1 MDASVKTG
9 ATDELTR
16 VFVSYAREDRKW
28 LDRDYRSNLIPF
40 LMESLK
46 RQNVV
51 FWFDKDLKP
60 GDEFRNH
67 IEAEIDQAQIALL
80 IVSQAFLNSEF
91 IDKYEMSRIADR
103 ARLGQMIIVP
113 VLVEPCDWSEYP
125 VLADRQMVPG
135 ALPLI
140 DFTESDPKWA
150 RVKAEILD
158 GLKTQIKR
166 IRAPQVP
173 AQSLGNQNSAPRE
186 GAPFEARPVFTAAPT
201 QSRPIPNS
209 ADFQPGPK
217 TGETK
222 SGLRSLPIW
231 AWAGAA
237 VLVLAAVF
245 GVGRLVGPTSQ
256 PAASPQPQPSAG
268 PLGQPVSTPG
278 TNSNPSN
285 TPPAIR
291 YAPAPAP
298 RANPKTPSQGLD
310 GMATKQQADTF
321 FNQSRYAQAAPLYD
335 ELCAAGNGPSCN
347 RIGYMYQNGLGVTQ
361 NAARA
366 ANLYSSACTLNFPNG
381 CSNLGNLYSQGLGVP
396 KNLVLARQLLTKG
409 CSMGNQFGC
418 DKLRLLQ

>member
-1 MDASVKTG
+1 MDSNVNAGAS
-9 ATDELTR
+9 DQLTR

-28 LDRDYRSNLIPF
+28 LDRDYRFNLIPF

-103 ARLGQMIIVP
+103 ARQGQMIIVP

-173 AQSLGNQNSAPRE
+173 AQSPGNQNNLPRE
-186 GAPFEARPVFTAAPT
+186 RAQFEAGPVFAAGPA
-201 QSRPIPNS
+201 QPWPIPNP
-209 ADFQPGPK
+209 ADSRPNLPK
-217 TGETK
+217 TEEPK
-222 SGLRSLPIW
+222 PSWRNLPFW
-231 AWAGAA
+231 AWAVIA
-237 VLVLAAVF
+237 LVAVF
-245 GVGRLVGPTSQ
+245 GVGRLVAPHSQ
-256 PAASPQPQPSAG
+256 PEASPQPQP
-268 PLGQPVSTPG
+268 PTQPATTPG
-278 TNSNPSN
+278 TNSNPPN
-285 TPPAIR
+285 TPPTIR

-298 RANPKTPSQGLD
+298 RANPKTPAQGPNNAV
-310 GMATKQQADTF
+310 MKQQADTF
-321 FNQSRYAQAAPLYD
+321 FNQNRFAQAAPLYD

-361 NAARA
+361 NVARA
-366 ANLYSSACTLNFPNG
+366 ANFYSSSCTLNFPNG

-418 DKLRLLQ
+418 DKLRLIQ

>member
-1 MDASVKTG
+1 MDSNVNAGAS
-9 ATDELTR
+9 DQLTR

-28 LDRDYRSNLIPF
+28 LDRDYRFNLIPF

-166 IRAPQVP
+166 IRAPQTS
-173 AQSLGNQNSAPRE
+173 AQSPGNQSNLPRE
-186 GAPFEARPVFTAAPT
+186 RAPFEAKPVFTAVPS
-201 QSRPIPNS
+201 QPWPIPNP
-209 ADFQPGPK
+209 ADSRPNLPK
-217 TGETK
+217 TEESKPGWQ
-222 SGLRSLPIW
+222 SLPVWVW
-231 AWAGAA
+231 ALIA
-237 VLVLAAVF
+237 LAAVF
-245 GVGRLVGPTSQ
+245 GVGRLVAPPHSQ
-256 PAASPQPQPSAG
+256 PAASPQPQPST
-268 PLGQPVSTPG
+268 QPPMTPG
-278 TNSNPSN
+278 TTSNPPN
-285 TPPAIR
+285 TLPAIR

-298 RANPKTPSQGLD
+298 RANPKTPAQGPD
-310 GMATKQQADTF
+310 SAAMKQQADTF
-321 FNQSRYAQAAPLYD
+321 FNQNRFAQAAPLYD
-335 ELCAAGNGPSCN
+335 ELCVAGNGPSCN
-347 RIGYMYQNGLGVTQ
+347 RIGYLYQNGMGVTQ
-361 NAARA
+361 NATRA
-366 ANLYSSACTLNFPNG
+366 ANFYSSACTLNFPNG

-396 KNLVLARQLLTKG
+396 KNIVLARQLLTKG